1 MSWNAHII
9 TGFPTM
15 FPGTLGESLAGRA
28 REDGL
33 WSLTTH
39 DVRAHGQGK
48 HKNIDDTPAGGGAG
62 MVMRADVAASALDS
76 VTAQHNL
83 PVLLPSPRGVPWT
96 QDLAQELAEGA
107 GAIFFCNR
115 YEGIDERFI
124 EARAPL
130 EVSLGDYILSGG
142 EPAAL
147 VMLDSIIR
155 LLPGVMGKVESGLQE
170 SFSSQSGGLLEHPQY
185 TRPQVWE
192 GMEVPE
198 VVISGDHE
206 KIAKWRHQRALEIT
220 QERRPDLLEDLP
232 QNDSKSKK

>member
-1 MSWNAHII
+1 MSWDAHII
-9 TGFPTM
+9 TGFPSM

-28 REDGL
+28 LHDGL

-76 VTAQHNL
+76 VTARHSL
-83 PVLLPSPRGVPWT
+83 PVLLPSPRGVRWT
-96 QDLAQELAEGA
+96 QSLAQELAEGD

-147 VMLDSIIR
+147 VMLDSILR
-155 LLPGVMGKVESGLQE
+155 LLPGVMGKLESGLQE
-170 SFSSQSGGLLEHPQY
+170 SFSASSEGLLEPPHY
-185 TRPQVWE
+185 TRPPVWE
-192 GMEVPE
+192 GLEIPQ
-198 VVISGDHE
+198 VVTAGDHE
-206 KIAKWRHQRALEIT
+206 KLAEWRHQRALAMT
-220 QERRPDLLEDLP
+220 RERRPDLLEDLP
-232 QNDSKSKK
+232 QNDKSPKK

>member
-1 MSWNAHII
+1 MSWNAHVI
-9 TGFPTM
+9 TGFPAM
-15 FPGTLGESLAGRA
+15 FPGSLGESLAGRA
-28 REDGL
+28 QEDGL

-39 DVRAHGQGK
+39 DVREHGQGK

-62 MVMRADVAASALDS
+62 MVMRADVAASALDK
-76 VTAQHNL
+76 VTSQHDL
-83 PVLLPSPRGVPWT
+83 PVLLPSPRGVPWS
-96 QDLAQELAEGA
+96 QALAQELAEGA

-147 VMLDSIIR
+147 AMLDSIIR
-155 LLPGVMGKVESGLQE
+155 LLPGVMGKVESGFEE
-170 SFSSQSGGLLEHPQY
+170 SFSAQSGGLLEHPHY

-192 GMEVPE
+192 GMEIPE
-198 VVISGDHE
+198 VVTSGDHE
-206 KIAKWRHQRALEIT
+206 KLDKWRRQRALEIT
-220 QERRPDLLEDLP
+220 RDRRPDLLP
-232 QNDSKSKK
+232 NDKSSKK

>member
-9 TGFPTM
+9 TGFPAM
-15 FPGTLGESLAGRA
+15 FPGCLGESLAGRA

-39 DVRAHGQGK
+39 DVREHGQGK

-76 VTAQHNL
+76 VTAQHDL

-107 GAIFFCNR
+107 GVIFFCNR

-170 SFSSQSGGLLEHPQY
+170 SFSVQSGGLLEHPHY

-192 GMEVPE
+192 GMEIPE
-198 VVISGDHE
+198 VVTSGDHE
-206 KIAKWRHQRALEIT
+206 KLDKWRRQRALAMT

-232 QNDSKSKK
+232 QNDSAPKK

>member
-170 SFSSQSGGLLEHPQY
+170 SFSAQSGGLLEHPQY

>member
-39 DVRAHGQGK
+39 DVREHGQGK

-76 VTAQHNL
+76 VTAQHDL

-170 SFSSQSGGLLEHPQY
+170 SFSAQSGGLLEHPQY

-206 KIAKWRHQRALEIT
+206 KIAKWRHQRAREIT

-232 QNDSKSKK
+232 QNDRSPKK